1 MEKVQ
6 KIVDPD
12 EKQME
17 IMDPVELN
25 NTNYASERIECVKN
39 GSVAMYLKATAILV
53 MLLGLIVSVLN
64 IIFIY
69 FGMNTHW
76 YTGNIGVLKVI
87 SIGEGIIAGVLYIV
101 ISLIIL
107 ASLSK
112 KSSSVVRMIILCNIF
127 MLVIGF
133 TLSIVNGCQI
143 GMVQTF
149 FPKVVETTKE
159 ATEDEQE
166 KEDQMAVL
174 GVQMVA
180 HMMVLV
186 IAAASMLGT
195 TKLFKTT

>member
-6 KIVDPD
+6 QIVDPD
-12 EKQME
+12 EKKME

-25 NTNYASERIECVKN
+25 NTNYASEKIEIVKN

-53 MLLGLIVSVLN
+53 MLLGLIVSVMN

-69 FGMNTHW
+69 FGMNTNW

-143 GMVQTF
+143 GMVQTL
-149 FPKVVETTKE
+149 FPKVAETTKE

-174 GVQMVA
+174 GIQMVA
-180 HMMVLV
+180 HMMILV

>member
-6 KIVDPD
+6 QIVDPD
-12 EKQME
+12 EKKME

-25 NTNYASERIECVKN
+25 NTNYASEKIEIVKN

-69 FGMNTHW
+69 FGMNTNW

-174 GVQMVA
+174 GVQMVS